1 MIRAILSL
9 IRKGVRQLMAMLLA
23 VNIVDGKFT
32 YKRVPKFL
40 KEQVKEQLILLGAE
54 ELITE

>member
-1 MIRAILSL
+1 MLQAMASL
-9 IRKGVRQLMAMLLA
+9 LRKGVRQLMAMLLA

-40 KEQVKEQLILLGAE
+40 KDQVKEQLIILGAE

>member
-9 IRKGVRQLMAMLLA
+9 FRKGVRQLMAMLLA

-32 YKRVPKFL
+32 FKRVPKFL

>member
-1 MIRAILSL
+1 
-9 IRKGVRQLMAMLLA
+9 MAMLLA
-23 VNIVDGKFT
+23 VNIVDGTFT

-54 ELITE
+54 ELIEE